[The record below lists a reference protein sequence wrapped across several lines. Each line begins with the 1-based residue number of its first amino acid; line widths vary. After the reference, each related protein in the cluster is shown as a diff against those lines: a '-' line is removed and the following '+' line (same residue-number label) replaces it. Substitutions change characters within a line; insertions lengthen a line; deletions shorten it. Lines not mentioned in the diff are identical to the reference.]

1 MCDCSMPHR
10 SATRYLYLSVFT
22 QREGSWAA
30 VLCFAATCISS
41 QLCTLR
47 LQVRELMV
55 EVERPSARAGRSIT
69 SATLAQIERDAAYDE
84 SQLSVKFE
92 HGSKAAKAY
101 DRDGA
106 FFMVFFITP
115 ASIVSAMVNSAGSSA
130 YAGKIVATTL
140 HLGSTILLLGIM
152 PDDRRI
158 LRKLLTALVVIAGP
172 FGVAYHLRSATANAR
187 SFWGRRGICI
197 DNRGQ
202 SVPCWHAVLR
212 MIMFTNLAPRCPL
225 VRLCDPP

>member
-1 MCDCSMPHR
+1 
-10 SATRYLYLSVFT
+10 
-22 QREGSWAA
+22 
-30 VLCFAATCISS
+30 
-41 QLCTLR
+41 
-47 LQVRELMV
+47 MV

-140 HLGSTILLLGIM
+140 HLGSSFFCWESCPTTA
-152 PDDRRI
+152 DRRI
-158 LRKLLTALVVIAGP
+158 LRKLLIALVVIAGP